1 MEKIHLYLV
10 SVSDNE
16 QSNCK
21 PLVFTALESDIFNIF
36 DRFKG
41 FTISFRVLEH
51 YDDFLERIN

>member
-10 SVSDNE
+10 SVSDNGK
-16 QSNCK
+16 SNCK

-41 FTISFRVLEH
+41 CTISFRVLEH
-51 YDDFLERIN
+51 YDDLLERIN